1 MVKTDDG
8 PAIEVRDLVRA
19 YRGRGGELIRAND
32 GLTFSVP
39 RGQVFGL
46 FGANGA
52 GKTTLVLQML
62 GLVRPT
68 SGSITVN
75 GIDVVRHPELV
86 KSTVGFLPQR
96 GLSMR
101 LIEARRAL
109 HYTGRL
115 RGQSEADAR
124 RQTDE
129 LIEELGLG
137 PYADRQVE
145 RLSGGLMRLVNFGM
159 TLMGRPELIVLDEP
173 TNELDPH
180 NRRLIW
186 DIVQRRAA
194 EDGTTIVLVTHNVL
208 EAEKAVHRVAVMHGG
223 RITAMGTPGELK
235 EQTGAQARLELFVR
249 DGGSLTEAEAA
260 RLGRIGVVTP
270 GDRSGSYLVTAPPD
284 RIQPLLEVL
293 VTDVGVT
300 RVDDF
305 RFARPTLEDVYLSLK
320 PAPVGEPGK
329 PAGAEPAPEPEPA
342 SGSGVA
348 PEVTEVTDSPQQ
360 APPAQELAKELATVG
375 APGAEPEAASDATSP
390 GTTAAAAAPPGPA
403 RRAPLP
409 AARTSRP
416 TPPPAPAPARV
427 PRRTLGSRLATF
439 GTSFKYLWF
448 EHMLIVR
455 TSWHVHMVFGIFM
468 PLTMVFGFSRIGS
481 GLSDQTSLLYI
492 ASGSGVFSIAALGTT
507 AIAQRI
513 GAIKAEG
520 SMMYYAS
527 LPISK
532 VAFVTAFVAA
542 RLLLIAP
549 GLVTSLLAVEVL
561 YDIELTL
568 SPTLLFVYP
577 LTALPLAALG
587 LVIGSLIDKIEL
599 ISIVTYMLNFLL
611 LLGAPLLIPLES
623 LPVVLRVISYVMP
636 TSYGADAI
644 RHSVTGDI
652 DGTFAL
658 DVAVLAVASVAS
670 LWIADRALRWRAS

>member
-8 PAIEVRDLVRA
+8 PAVEVRDLVRA
-19 YRGRGGELIRAND
+19 YRGRGGELIKAND

-115 RGQSEADAR
+115 RGQSETDAR

-320 PAPVGEPGK
+320 PEPVGEPEK
-329 PAGAEPAPEPEPA
+329 PAEPESALRSPDSPEP
-342 SGSGVA
+342 
-348 PEVTEVTDSPQQ
+348 SP
-360 APPAQELAKELATVG
+360 PVKELATVG
-375 APGAEPEAASDATSP
+375 APGAEPD
-390 GTTAAAAAPPGPA
+390 AAAFGAPGAEPEAVAPTSTPPA
-403 RRAPLP
+403 TRRTPLP
-409 AARTSRP
+409 AARTPRP
-416 TPPPAPAPARV
+416 APSIAPAPARV
-427 PRRTLGSRLATF
+427 PRRSLGARLATF

-481 GLSDQTSLLYI
+481 GLTDQSSLLYI

-561 YDIELTL
+561 YDIKLTL

-623 LPVVLRVISYVMP
+623 LPVALRVISYVMP

-658 DVAVLAVASVAS
+658 DVAILAVASVAS

>member
-8 PAIEVRDLVRA
+8 PAVEVRDLVRA
-19 YRGRGGELIRAND
+19 YRGRGGELIKAND
-32 GLTFSVP
+32 GLTFDVP

-115 RGQSEADAR
+115 RGQSETDAR

-260 RLGRIGVVTP
+260 RLGRIGVVSP

-320 PAPVGEPGK
+320 PEPVGEPEK
-329 PAGAEPAPEPEPA
+329 PAEPLPAHRAPDSPEP
-342 SGSGVA
+342 
-348 PEVTEVTDSPQQ
+348 Q
-360 APPAQELAKELATVG
+360 PPVKELAPVG
-375 APGAEPEAASDATSP
+375 APGAEPEAAAPTTTS
-390 GTTAAAAAPPGPA
+390 
-403 RRAPLP
+403 P
-409 AARTSRP
+409 AARR
-416 TPPPAPAPARV
+416 TPLHAARTPRPAPS
-427 PRRTLGSRLATF
+427 T
-439 GTSFKYLWF
+439 
-448 EHMLIVR
+448 
-455 TSWHVHMVFGIFM
+455 
-468 PLTMVFGFSRIGS
+468 
-481 GLSDQTSLLYI
+481 
-492 ASGSGVFSIAALGTT
+492 
-507 AIAQRI
+507 
-513 GAIKAEG
+513 
-520 SMMYYAS
+520 
-527 LPISK
+527 
-532 VAFVTAFVAA
+532 
-542 RLLLIAP
+542 
-549 GLVTSLLAVEVL
+549 
-561 YDIELTL
+561 
-568 SPTLLFVYP
+568 
-577 LTALPLAALG
+577 
-587 LVIGSLIDKIEL
+587 
-599 ISIVTYMLNFLL
+599 
-611 LLGAPLLIPLES
+611 
-623 LPVVLRVISYVMP
+623 
-636 TSYGADAI
+636 
-644 RHSVTGDI
+644 
-652 DGTFAL
+652 
-658 DVAVLAVASVAS
+658 
-670 LWIADRALRWRAS
+670 

>member
-1 MVKTDDG
+1 MVKTSGDT
-8 PAIEVRDLVRA
+8 AVEVRDLVRA
-19 YRGRGGELIRAND
+19 YPGRNGELIKAND
-32 GLTFSVP
+32 GLSFSVP

-52 GKTTLVLQML
+52 GKTTLVLQLL

-68 SGSITVN
+68 SGSIMVN
-75 GIDVVRHPELV
+75 GVDVTRYPETV
-86 KSTVGFLPQR
+86 KSTVGFLPQA

-101 LIEARRAL
+101 LIETRRAL

-124 RQTDE
+124 RQTDA
-129 LIEELGLG
+129 LIDELGLG

-159 TLMGRPELIVLDEP
+159 TLMGHPELIVLDEP

-186 DIVQRRAA
+186 EMIERRSTLEGA
-194 EDGTTIVLVTHNVL
+194 TVVLVTHNVL

-235 EQTGAQARLELFVR
+235 EQIGAHARLELFVR
-249 DGGSLTEAEAA
+249 DGGSLTPEEIS
-260 RLGRIGVVTP
+260 RLSTVGEVSQGN
-270 GDRSGSYLVTAPPD
+270 RSGNYLITAATD
-284 RIQPLLEVL
+284 RLQPLIEVL
-293 VTDVGVT
+293 VTDIGVK

-305 RFARPTLEDVYLSLK
+305 RFARPTLEDVYLTLNPRQDSDAAAAREL
-320 PAPVGEPGK
+320 VTT
-329 PAGAEPAPEPEPA
+329 PAGGGGSAE
-342 SGSGVA
+342 SG
-348 PEVTEVTDSPQQ
+348 
-360 APPAQELAKELATVG
+360 
-375 APGAEPEAASDATSP
+375 DA
-390 GTTAAAAAPPGPA
+390 GKTAAAAAPNGHRPA
-403 RRAPLP
+403 AMELPSGESPAAEPPSAELPAGEPPSAEPPSAEPAAPVSGTSRRARARAQSQGRGRMPL
-409 AARTSRP
+409 RER
-416 TPPPAPAPARV
+416 
-427 PRRTLGSRLATF
+427 LGRF

-448 EHMLIVR
+448 EHMLTVR

-481 GLSDQTSLLYI
+481 GLTDELSLTYI
-492 ASGSGVFSIAALGTT
+492 ASGSGVFAIAALGTT

-520 SMMYYAS
+520 SMLYYAS

-532 VAFVTAFVAA
+532 VAFVMAFVAA

-549 GLVTSLLAVEVL
+549 GLVTSLIAVRLL
-561 YDIELTL
+561 YGLDLTL
-568 SPTLLFVYP
+568 SPMLLIVYP

-587 LVIGSLIDKIEL
+587 LVIGSLIDRIEL
-599 ISIVTYMLNFLL
+599 ISIVTYVLNFVL
-611 LLGAPLLIPLES
+611 LLGAPLLIPAKA
-623 LPVVLRVISYVMP
+623 LPLPLKALSWVMP
-636 TSYGADAI
+636 TTYGSDAI
-644 RHSVTGDI
+644 RRSVSDNIDATFGLDI
-652 DGTFAL
+652 LVLTVMTAL
-658 DVAVLAVASVAS
+658 ALT
-670 LWIADRALRWRAS
+670 IADRSLRWRAS

>member
-8 PAIEVRDLVRA
+8 PAVEVRDLVRA
-19 YRGRGGELIRAND
+19 YRGRGGELIKAND
-32 GLTFSVP
+32 GLTFDVP

-115 RGQSEADAR
+115 RGQSETDAR

-260 RLGRIGVVTP
+260 RLGRIGVVSP

-320 PAPVGEPGK
+320 PEPVGEPEK
-329 PAGAEPAPEPEPA
+329 PAEPLPAHLAPDSPEP
-342 SGSGVA
+342 
-348 PEVTEVTDSPQQ
+348 Q
-360 APPAQELAKELATVG
+360 PPVKELAPVG
-375 APGAEPEAASDATSP
+375 APGAEPEAAASTTTS
-390 GTTAAAAAPPGPA
+390 
-403 RRAPLP
+403 P
-409 AARTSRP
+409 AARRTPLHAARTPRP
-416 TPPPAPAPARV
+416 APSIAPAPARV
-427 PRRTLGSRLATF
+427 PRRTVGARLATF

-481 GLSDQTSLLYI
+481 GLSDQSSLLYI

-561 YDIELTL
+561 YDIKLTL

-587 LVIGSLIDKIEL
+587 LVIGSLINKIEL

-623 LPVVLRVISYVMP
+623 LPAALRVISYVMP

>member
-32 GLTFSVP
+32 GLTFNVP

-129 LIEELGLG
+129 LIDELGLG

-145 RLSGGLMRLVNFGM
+145 KLSGGLMRLVNFGM

-235 EQTGAQARLELFVR
+235 EQTGARARLELFVR
-249 DGGSLTEAEAA
+249 DGDSLTDEEAA
-260 RLGRIGVVTP
+260 RLGRIGLVTP
-270 GDRSGSYLVTAPPD
+270 GDRSGSYLVTAPPG
-284 RIQPLLEVL
+284 RIQHLLEVL
-293 VTDVGVT
+293 VTDLGVT

-305 RFARPTLEDVYLSLK
+305 RFARPTLEDVYLNLK
-320 PAPVGEPGK
+320 PAR
-329 PAGAEPAPEPEPA
+329 PAPEAPDAPDVPEP
-342 SGSGVA
+342 
-348 PEVTEVTDSPQQ
+348 PSPV
-360 APPAQELAKELATVG
+360 KELATVG
-375 APGAEPEAASDATSP
+375 APGAEPEP
-390 GTTAAAAAPPGPA
+390 EAAPDAPPPPRPAPA

-409 AARTSRP
+409 AARTGRP
-416 TPPPAPAPARV
+416 APPASPAPTRA
-427 PRRTLGSRLATF
+427 PRRTLKSRLATF

-455 TSWHVHMVFGIFM
+455 TSWHVHVVFGIFM

-481 GLSDQTSLLYI
+481 GLTDQSSLLYI

-513 GAIKAEG
+513 GTIKAEG

-532 VAFVTAFVAA
+532 IAFVTAFIAA

-549 GLVTSLLAVEVL
+549 GLLTSLLAVEVL
-561 YDIELTL
+561 YDIRLTL

-587 LVIGSLIDKIEL
+587 LVIGTLIDRIEL

-611 LLGAPLLIPLES
+611 LLGAPLLIPLEA
-623 LPVVLRVISYVMP
+623 LPVVLRVVSHAMP

-644 RHSVTGDI
+644 RHSITGDI
-652 DGTFAL
+652 DGSFAT
-658 DVAVLAVASVAS
+658 DVAFLAVTSVAS
-670 LWIADRALRWRAS
+670 LWIADRTLRWRVS

>member
-19 YRGRGGELIRAND
+19 YRGRNGELIRAND

-52 GKTTLVLQML
+52 GKTTLVLQLL

-68 SGSITVN
+68 SGSVTVN
-75 GIDVVRHPELV
+75 GIDVVRHPETV

-129 LIEELGLG
+129 LIDELGLG

-194 EDGTTIVLVTHNVL
+194 EDGTTVVLVTHNVL

-249 DGGSLTEAEAA
+249 DGGTLTDEETA

-270 GDRSGSYLVTAPPD
+270 GDRTGSYLVTAPPD

-320 PAPVGEPGK
+320 PAPAAPGT
-329 PAGAEPAPEPEPA
+329 PAPDAPDDAEPQTRTRELVPAAAPGAPADGDRRPAPATPGPEPRTAPEPRATPETETVPEP
-342 SGSGVA
+342 G
-348 PEVTEVTDSPQQ
+348 
-360 APPAQELAKELATVG
+360 TV
-375 APGAEPEAASDATSP
+375 PGARAGSAPHR
-390 GTTAAAAAPPGPA
+390 TAAPVRRPA
-403 RRAPLP
+403 RRG
-409 AARTSRP
+409 
-416 TPPPAPAPARV
+416 
-427 PRRTLGSRLATF
+427 PRERLATF

-481 GLSDQTSLLYI
+481 GLTDHTSLLYI

-532 VAFVTAFVAA
+532 IAFVTAFVAA

-549 GLVTSLLAVEVL
+549 GLLTSLLAVELL
-561 YDIELTL
+561 YDIRLTL

-587 LVIGSLIDKIEL
+587 LVIGSLINKIEL

-623 LPVVLRVISYVMP
+623 LPPALRIVSYLMP

-652 DGTFAL
+652 DARFAL
-658 DVAVLAVASVAS
+658 DVAVLAVTSVVS
-670 LWIADRALRWRAS
+670 LAVADRALRWRAS

>member
-1 MVKTDDG
+1 
-8 PAIEVRDLVRA
+8 
-19 YRGRGGELIRAND
+19 
-32 GLTFSVP
+32 
-39 RGQVFGL
+39 
-46 FGANGA
+46 
-52 GKTTLVLQML
+52 
-62 GLVRPT
+62 
-68 SGSITVN
+68 
-75 GIDVVRHPELV
+75 
-86 KSTVGFLPQR
+86 
-96 GLSMR
+96 
-101 LIEARRAL
+101 
-109 HYTGRL
+109 
-115 RGQSEADAR
+115 
-124 RQTDE
+124 
-129 LIEELGLG
+129 
-137 PYADRQVE
+137 
-145 RLSGGLMRLVNFGM
+145 
-159 TLMGRPELIVLDEP
+159 
-173 TNELDPH
+173 
-180 NRRLIW
+180 
-186 DIVQRRAA
+186 
-194 EDGTTIVLVTHNVL
+194 
-208 EAEKAVHRVAVMHGG
+208 
-223 RITAMGTPGELK
+223 
-235 EQTGAQARLELFVR
+235 
-249 DGGSLTEAEAA
+249 
-260 RLGRIGVVTP
+260 
-270 GDRSGSYLVTAPPD
+270 
-284 RIQPLLEVL
+284 
-293 VTDVGVT
+293 
-300 RVDDF
+300 
-305 RFARPTLEDVYLSLK
+305 
-320 PAPVGEPGK
+320 
-329 PAGAEPAPEPEPA
+329 
-342 SGSGVA
+342 
-348 PEVTEVTDSPQQ
+348 
-360 APPAQELAKELATVG
+360 
-375 APGAEPEAASDATSP
+375 
-390 GTTAAAAAPPGPA
+390 
-403 RRAPLP
+403 LP
-409 AARTSRP
+409 AARTPRP
-416 TPPPAPAPARV
+416 APSTAPAPTRV
-427 PRRTLGSRLATF
+427 PRRTLGARLATF

-481 GLSDQTSLLYI
+481 GLTDQSSLLYI

-561 YDIELTL
+561 YDIQLTL

-587 LVIGSLIDKIEL
+587 LVIGSLIDRIEL

-623 LPVVLRVISYVMP
+623 LPVALRVISYVMP

>member
-8 PAIEVRDLVRA
+8 PAVEVRDLVRA
-19 YRGRGGELIRAND
+19 YRGRGGELIKAND

-115 RGQSEADAR
+115 RGQSETDAR

-320 PAPVGEPGK
+320 PEPVGEPERS
-329 PAGAEPAPEPEPA
+329 AEPEPA
-342 SGSGVA
+342 HRAS
-348 PEVTEVTDSPQQ
+348 DSPE
-360 APPAQELAKELATVG
+360 PPPPVKELATVG
-375 APGAEPEAASDATSP
+375 APGAEPEAAAFGAP
-390 GTTAAAAAPPGPA
+390 GAEPDAAAPTTTPSA
-403 RRAPLP
+403 TRRTPLP
-409 AARTSRP
+409 AARTPRP
-416 TPPPAPAPARV
+416 APSIVPAPARV
-427 PRRTLGSRLATF
+427 PRRTFGARLATF

-481 GLSDQTSLLYI
+481 GLTDQSSLLYI

-561 YDIELTL
+561 YDIKLTL

-623 LPVVLRVISYVMP
+623 LPVALRVISYVMP

-658 DVAVLAVASVAS
+658 DVTVLAVASVAS

>member
-8 PAIEVRDLVRA
+8 PAVEVRDLVRA
-19 YRGRGGELIRAND
+19 YRGRGGELIKAND
-32 GLTFSVP
+32 GLTFDVP

-86 KSTVGFLPQR
+86 KATVGFLPQR

-115 RGQSEADAR
+115 RGQSETDAR

-260 RLGRIGVVTP
+260 RLGRIGVVSP

-320 PAPVGEPGK
+320 PEPVGEPEK
-329 PAGAEPAPEPEPA
+329 PAEPEPTHR
-342 SGSGVA
+342 A
-348 PEVTEVTDSPQQ
+348 PDSPE
-360 APPAQELAKELATVG
+360 PPPPVKELATVG
-375 APGAEPEAASDATSP
+375 APGAEPEAAAFGTP
-390 GTTAAAAAPPGPA
+390 GAEPEAAAPTTTPPA
-403 RRAPLP
+403 TRRTPLP
-409 AARTSRP
+409 AARTPRP
-416 TPPPAPAPARV
+416 APSIAPAPTRV
-427 PRRTLGSRLATF
+427 PRRTLGARLATF

-481 GLSDQTSLLYI
+481 GLADQSSLLYI

-561 YDIELTL
+561 YDIKLTL

-623 LPVVLRVISYVMP
+623 LPVALRVISYVMP

>member
-8 PAIEVRDLVRA
+8 PAVEVRDLVRA
-19 YRGRGGELIRAND
+19 YRGRGGELIKAND

-115 RGQSEADAR
+115 RGQSETDAR

-260 RLGRIGVVTP
+260 RLGRIGVVSP

-320 PAPVGEPGK
+320 PEPVVEPEK
-329 PAGAEPAPEPEPA
+329 PAEPEPA
-342 SGSGVA
+342 HHA
-348 PEVTEVTDSPQQ
+348 PDSPE
-360 APPAQELAKELATVG
+360 PPPPVKELATVG
-375 APGAEPEAASDATSP
+375 APGAEPEAAAFGAP
-390 GTTAAAAAPPGPA
+390 GAEPEAAAPTTTS
-403 RRAPLP
+403 P
-409 AARTSRP
+409 AARRTPLHAARTPRP
-416 TPPPAPAPARV
+416 APSIVPAPARV
-427 PRRTLGSRLATF
+427 PRRTLGARLATF

-481 GLSDQTSLLYI
+481 GLSDQSSLLYI

-561 YDIELTL
+561 YDIKLTL

-623 LPVVLRVISYVMP
+623 LPVALRVISYVMP

>member
-8 PAIEVRDLVRA
+8 PAIEVRDLIRA
-19 YRGRGGELIRAND
+19 YRGRGGELIKAND
-32 GLTFSVP
+32 GLTFNVP

-129 LIEELGLG
+129 LIDELGLG

-145 RLSGGLMRLVNFGM
+145 KLSGGLMRLVNFGM

-194 EDGTTIVLVTHNVL
+194 DDGTTIVLVTHNVL

-223 RITAMGTPGELK
+223 HITAMGTPGELK

-260 RLGRIGVVTP
+260 RLGRIGAVTP
-270 GDRSGSYLVTAPPD
+270 GDRNGSYLVTAPPD
-284 RIQPLLEVL
+284 RIQPLLETL

-320 PAPVGEPGK
+320 PAPVD
-329 PAGAEPAPEPEPA
+329 APEA
-342 SGSGVA
+342 
-348 PEVTEVTDSPQQ
+348 TDPPQ
-360 APPAQELAKELATVG
+360 PPPPVEEKELATVG
-375 APGAEPEAASDATSP
+375 APGTEPEATPD
-390 GTTAAAAAPPGPA
+390 AAAPTATPPAPA

-409 AARTSRP
+409 AARAPR
-416 TPPPAPAPARV
+416 PAPSAPARTRV

-481 GLSDQTSLLYI
+481 GLTDQASLLYI

-623 LPVVLRVISYVMP
+623 LPLALRVISYAMP

-658 DVAVLAVASVAS
+658 DVAILAVASVAS
-670 LWIADRALRWRAS
+670 LWIADKALRWRAS

>member
-8 PAIEVRDLVRA
+8 PAIEVRDLIRA
-19 YRGRGGELIRAND
+19 YRGRGGELIKAND
-32 GLTFSVP
+32 GLTFNVP

-68 SGSITVN
+68 SGAITVN

-129 LIEELGLG
+129 LIDELGLG

-194 EDGTTIVLVTHNVL
+194 DDGTTIVLVTHNVL

-249 DGGSLTEAEAA
+249 DGGSLTEAETA

-270 GDRSGSYLVTAPPD
+270 GDRNGSYLVTAPPD
-284 RIQPLLEVL
+284 RIQPLLETL

-320 PAPVGEPGK
+320 PTPVDPPETSPEATEP
-329 PAGAEPAPEPEPA
+329 
-342 SGSGVA
+342 
-348 PEVTEVTDSPQQ
+348 PQPQ
-360 APPAQELAKELATVG
+360 PPVKELAAVG
-375 APGAEPEAASDATSP
+375 APAAEPE
-390 GTTAAAAAPPGPA
+390 TAPEAAAPAPV
-403 RRAPLP
+403 RHAPLP
-409 AARTSRP
+409 AARTPRP
-416 TPPPAPAPARV
+416 APPAPAPTRA

-481 GLSDQTSLLYI
+481 GLTDQSSLLYI

-561 YDIELTL
+561 YDIQLTL

-623 LPVVLRVISYVMP
+623 LPLALRVISYAMP

-658 DVAVLAVASVAS
+658 DVAVLAAASVAS

>member
-1 MVKTDDG
+1 MGMVKTDYG
-8 PAIEVRDLVRA
+8 PAVEVRELVRA
-19 YRGRGGELIRAND
+19 YRGRGGELVRAND

-39 RGQVFGL
+39 QGQVFGL

-52 GKTTLVLQML
+52 GKTTLVLQLL

-75 GIDVVRHPELV
+75 GIDVVRNPELV

-101 LIEARRAL
+101 LIEARHAL

-129 LIEELGLG
+129 LIDELGLG
-137 PYADRQVE
+137 PYANRQIE

-186 DIVQRRAA
+186 DKVQRLAA
-194 EDGTTIVLVTHNVL
+194 EDGTTVVLVTHNVL

-249 DGGSLTEAEAA
+249 DGGLLTDEESAQ
-260 RLGRIGVVTP
+260 LGRIGEVTS
-270 GDRSGSYLVTAPPD
+270 GDRKGSYLVSAPPEK
-284 RIQPLLEVL
+284 IQPLLEAL

-320 PAPVGEPGK
+320 PTTDSAPTTDSSP
-329 PAGAEPAPEPEPA
+329 PAEPALPHGSDGNRPVPERALDP
-342 SGSGVA
+342 
-348 PEVTEVTDSPQQ
+348 
-360 APPAQELAKELATVG
+360 
-375 APGAEPEAASDATSP
+375 
-390 GTTAAAAAPPGPA
+390 AAAPAAATTSAVPA
-403 RRAPLP
+403 SA
-409 AARTSRP
+409 
-416 TPPPAPAPARV
+416 APAPSGARTAVAPAPV
-427 PRRTLGSRLATF
+427 PATLPATLPLAVTPGPTATPAHPSRAARHRRGLRERLTTF
-439 GTSFKYLWF
+439 GTSFKYLWL
-448 EHMLIVR
+448 EHMLILR
-455 TSWHVHMVFGIFM
+455 TTWYVHVVFGIFM

-481 GLSDQTSLLYI
+481 GLTDHTSLLYI
-492 ASGSGVFSIAALGTT
+492 ASGSGVFAIAALGTS

-532 VAFVTAFVAA
+532 ASFVMAFVAA
-542 RLLLIAP
+542 RMLLLSP
-549 GLVTSLLAVEVL
+549 GLVTSLLAVELL
-561 YDIELTL
+561 YDIRLTF

-577 LTALPLAALG
+577 LIALPLAALG

-599 ISIVTYMLNFLL
+599 ISIVTYVINFLL
-611 LLGAPLLIPLES
+611 LLGAPLLIPLKS
-623 LPVVLRVISYVMP
+623 LPLALRVISYAMP

-644 RHSVTGDI
+644 RHSITGNI
-652 DGTFAL
+652 DGTFAF
-658 DVAVLAVASVAS
+658 DVAVLVVASVAA
-670 LWIADRALRWRAS
+670 LWAADRAMRWRVS

>member
-32 GLTFSVP
+32 GLTFDVP

-75 GIDVVRHPELV
+75 GFDVVRHPELV

-115 RGQSEADAR
+115 RGQSEADTR

-129 LIEELGLG
+129 LIDELGLG

-194 EDGTTIVLVTHNVL
+194 EDGTSVVLVTHNVL
-208 EAEKAVHRVAVMHGG
+208 EAEKAVHRVAVMHAG

-235 EQTGAQARLELFVR
+235 EQTGARARLELFVR
-249 DGGSLTEAEAA
+249 DGGNLTDVEAA
-260 RLGRIGVVTP
+260 RLGRLGLVTP
-270 GDRSGSYLVTAPPD
+270 GDRPGSYLVTAPPD

-293 VTDVGVT
+293 VNDLGVT

-320 PAPVGEPGK
+320 PAPVGESEQ
-329 PAGAEPAPEPEPA
+329 PAEPEPA
-342 SGSGVA
+342 
-348 PEVTEVTDSPQQ
+348 PQPTDSPE
-360 APPAQELAKELATVG
+360 PPPPVKELAAVG
-375 APGAEPEAASDATSP
+375 ALGTEPEAAPDATAP
-390 GTTAAAAAPPGPA
+390 ATTPPAPV

-409 AARTSRP
+409 AARTPRP
-416 TPPPAPAPARV
+416 APPSPAPARP

-439 GTSFKYLWF
+439 GRSFKYLWF

-481 GLSDQTSLLYI
+481 GLTDQSSLLYI

-532 VAFVTAFVAA
+532 VAFVMAFVAA

-549 GLVTSLLAVEVL
+549 GLLTSLLAVEVL
-561 YDIELTL
+561 YDIKLTL
-568 SPTLLFVYP
+568 SPTLVFVYP
-577 LTALPLAALG
+577 LTTLPLAALG
-587 LVIGSLIDKIEL
+587 LVIGSLIDRIEL

-611 LLGAPLLIPLES
+611 LLGAPLLIPMES
-623 LPVVLRVISYVMP
+623 LPLALRVISYAMP

-652 DGTFAL
+652 DGTFVL

>member
-1 MVKTDDG
+1 MVRADDG
-8 PAIEVRDLVRA
+8 PAIEVRDLVRS
-19 YRGRGGELIRAND
+19 YRGRNGELIKAND
-32 GLTFSVP
+32 GLTFDVP

-52 GKTTLVLQML
+52 GKTTLVLQLL

-68 SGSITVN
+68 SGTVAVN
-75 GIDVVRHPELV
+75 GIDVVRHPETV

-101 LIEARRAL
+101 LIETRRAL

-129 LIEELGLG
+129 LIDELGLG

-145 RLSGGLMRLVNFGM
+145 RLSGGLMKLVNFGM

-194 EDGTTIVLVTHNVL
+194 DDGTTVVLVTHNVL

-249 DGGSLTEAEAA
+249 DGGSLTDEEAA
-260 RLGRIGVVTP
+260 RLGRIGVVSP
-270 GDRSGSYLVTAPPD
+270 GDRGGSYLVTAPPD

-320 PAPVGEPGK
+320 PGDTVPQAEPETQPPVQQLAPVGAPERAAEDT
-329 PAGAEPAPEPEPA
+329 PADTGHPAP
-342 SGSGVA
+342 A
-348 PEVTEVTDSPQQ
+348 P
-360 APPAQELAKELATVG
+360 K
-375 APGAEPEAASDATSP
+375 
-390 GTTAAAAAPPGPA
+390 
-403 RRAPLP
+403 RAPLP
-409 AARTSRP
+409 PARTEPGPDRR
-416 TPPPAPAPARV
+416 PAPAAV
-427 PRRTLGSRLATF
+427 AVKAPRRGLRERFATF

-481 GLSDQTSLLYI
+481 GLTDETSLLYI

-532 VAFVTAFVAA
+532 IAFVMAFVAA

-549 GLVTSLLAVEVL
+549 GLLTSLLAVEVL
-561 YDIELTL
+561 YDIRLTL

-587 LVIGSLIDKIEL
+587 LVIGSVIDKIEL

-623 LPVVLRVISYVMP
+623 LPPVLRAVSYAMP

-652 DGTFAL
+652 DGAFAF
-658 DVAVLAVASVAS
+658 DVAVLAVASVAA

>member
-32 GLTFSVP
+32 GLTFNVP

-75 GIDVVRHPELV
+75 GFDVVRHPELV

-129 LIEELGLG
+129 LIDELGLG

-145 RLSGGLMRLVNFGM
+145 KLSGGLMRLVNFGM

-194 EDGTTIVLVTHNVL
+194 EDGTTVVLVTHNVL
-208 EAEKAVHRVAVMHGG
+208 EAEKAIHRVAVMHGG

-320 PAPVGEPGK
+320 PAPVGEPEK
-329 PAGAEPAPEPEPA
+329 PAEPEPAPEA
-342 SGSGVA
+342 
-348 PEVTEVTDSPQQ
+348 TDSPEPP
-360 APPAQELAKELATVG
+360 PPAKEFAAVG
-375 APGAEPEAASDATSP
+375 ALGAAPEAAPAPDAPASA
-390 GTTAAAAAPPGPA
+390 TTPPAPA

-409 AARTSRP
+409 AARTPRP
-416 TPPPAPAPARV
+416 APPAPEPARV
-427 PRRTLGSRLATF
+427 PRRTLASRLATF

-481 GLSDQTSLLYI
+481 GLTDHSSLLYI

-549 GLVTSLLAVEVL
+549 GLVTSLLAVEAL
-561 YDIELTL
+561 YDIRLTL

-623 LPVVLRVISYVMP
+623 LPVALRVISYAMP

-652 DGTFAL
+652 DGTFAF

>member
-19 YRGRGGELIRAND
+19 YRGRGGELIKAND
-32 GLTFSVP
+32 GLTFNVP

-62 GLVRPT
+62 GLVQPT

-75 GIDVVRHPELV
+75 GIDVVRSPELV

-186 DIVQRRAA
+186 EIVQRRAA

-249 DGGSLTEAEAA
+249 DGGSLTEAEEA
-260 RLGRIGVVTP
+260 RLGRIGLVTP

-320 PAPVGEPGK
+320 PEPVDTQEEPAEATDPPAPV
-329 PAGAEPAPEPEPA
+329 
-342 SGSGVA
+342 
-348 PEVTEVTDSPQQ
+348 
-360 APPAQELAKELATVG
+360 KELATVG
-375 APGAEPEAASDATSP
+375 APVADPE
-390 GTTAAAAAPPGPA
+390 TTAPAATPTVLAQ
-403 RRAPLP
+403 RAERP
-409 AARTSRP
+409 AARTSR
-416 TPPPAPAPARV
+416 TALPAPAPNRV
-427 PRRTLGSRLATF
+427 PRRTLTSRLATF

-481 GLSDQTSLLYI
+481 GLTDQSSLLYI

-549 GLVTSLLAVEVL
+549 GLLTSLLAVEAL
-561 YDIELTL
+561 YDIKLTL
-568 SPTLLFVYP
+568 SPALLFVYP

-611 LLGAPLLIPLES
+611 LLGAPLLIPIES

-652 DGTFAL
+652 DGKFAL
-658 DVAVLAVASVAS
+658 DVAALAVASVAS

>member
-19 YRGRGGELIRAND
+19 YRGRGGELIKAND
-32 GLTFSVP
+32 GLTFNVP

-194 EDGTTIVLVTHNVL
+194 DDGTTIVLVTHNVL

-270 GDRSGSYLVTAPPD
+270 GDRNGSYLVTAPPD

-320 PAPVGEPGK
+320 PEPVGQPE
-329 PAGAEPAPEPEPA
+329 EPAEPEPEATP
-342 SGSGVA
+342 S
-348 PEVTEVTDSPQQ
+348 PEPQ
-360 APPAQELAKELATVG
+360 PPVKELAAVG
-375 APGAEPEAASDATSP
+375 APGTEPDAVAPAANAVPT
-390 GTTAAAAAPPGPA
+390 
-403 RRAPLP
+403 RRSPLP
-409 AARTSRP
+409 AAHTPRP
-416 TPPPAPAPARV
+416 APPAPAPTRV

-481 GLSDQTSLLYI
+481 GLTDQDSLLYI

-611 LLGAPLLIPLES
+611 LLGAPLLIPMES
-623 LPVVLRVISYVMP
+623 LPLALRVISYVMP

-652 DGTFAL
+652 DGMFAL
-658 DVAVLAVASVAS
+658 DVAILAVASVAS

>member
-8 PAIEVRDLVRA
+8 PAVEVRDLVRS
-19 YRGRGGELIRAND
+19 YRGRGGELIKAND

-52 GKTTLVLQML
+52 GKTTLVLQIL

-115 RGQSEADAR
+115 RGQSETDAR

-320 PAPVGEPGK
+320 PEPVTEPEK
-329 PAGAEPAPEPEPA
+329 PAEPESA
-342 SGSGVA
+342 LRA
-348 PEVTEVTDSPQQ
+348 PDSPG
-360 APPAQELAKELATVG
+360 PPPPVKELATVG
-375 APGAEPEAASDATSP
+375 APGTEPEAAAFGAP
-390 GTTAAAAAPPGPA
+390 GTEPEAAAPTTTPPAA

-409 AARTSRP
+409 AARTPRQAPSIS
-416 TPPPAPAPARV
+416 PAPARV
-427 PRRTLGSRLATF
+427 PRRTLGARLATF

-481 GLSDQTSLLYI
+481 GLTDQSSLLYI

-561 YDIELTL
+561 YDIKLTL

-599 ISIVTYMLNFLL
+599 ISIVTYMINFLL

-623 LPVVLRVISYVMP
+623 LPVALRVISYVMP

-658 DVAVLAVASVAS
+658 DVAILAVASVAS

>member
-32 GLTFSVP
+32 GLTFNVP

-75 GIDVVRHPELV
+75 GFDAVRHPELV

-115 RGQSEADAR
+115 RGQSEADTR

-129 LIEELGLG
+129 LIDELGLG

-159 TLMGRPELIVLDEP
+159 TLMGRPDLIVLDEP

-194 EDGTTIVLVTHNVL
+194 EDGTTVVLVTHNVL
-208 EAEKAVHRVAVMHGG
+208 EAEKAVHRVAVMHDG

-235 EQTGAQARLELFVR
+235 ERTGAQARLELFVR
-249 DGGSLTEAEAA
+249 DGGRLTEAETT
-260 RLGRIGVVTP
+260 RLGRIGVVSP

-305 RFARPTLEDVYLSLK
+305 RFARPTLEDVYLSLR
-320 PAPVGEPGK
+320 PAPVGEPEQ
-329 PAGAEPAPEPEPA
+329 PAQPEPA
-342 SGSGVA
+342 AGA
-348 PEVTEVTDSPQQ
+348 TDSPE
-360 APPAQELAKELATVG
+360 PPPPVKELAAVG
-375 APGAEPEAASDATSP
+375 APGTEPEAAEAAPDATAP
-390 GTTAAAAAPPGPA
+390 ATTPPAPA

-409 AARTSRP
+409 AARTTRP
-416 TPPPAPAPARV
+416 APPSPAPARP
-427 PRRTLGSRLATF
+427 PRRTLRSRLATF

-481 GLSDQTSLLYI
+481 GLTDQSSLLYI

-549 GLVTSLLAVEVL
+549 GLVTSLLAVELL
-561 YDIELTL
+561 YDIQLTL

-577 LTALPLAALG
+577 LTVLPLAALG

-611 LLGAPLLIPLES
+611 LLGAPLLIPMES
-623 LPVVLRVISYVMP
+623 LPLALRVISYAMP

>member
-8 PAIEVRDLVRA
+8 PAVEVRDLVRA
-19 YRGRGGELIRAND
+19 YRGRGGELIKAND

-115 RGQSEADAR
+115 RGQSETDAR

-320 PAPVGEPGK
+320 PEPVGEPEK
-329 PAGAEPAPEPEPA
+329 PAEPESALQSPDSPEP
-342 SGSGVA
+342 
-348 PEVTEVTDSPQQ
+348 SP
-360 APPAQELAKELATVG
+360 PVKELATVG
-375 APGAEPEAASDATSP
+375 APGAEPD
-390 GTTAAAAAPPGPA
+390 AAAFGAPGAEPEVVAPTSTPPA
-403 RRAPLP
+403 TRRTPLP
-409 AARTSRP
+409 AARTPRP
-416 TPPPAPAPARV
+416 APSIAPAPARV
-427 PRRTLGSRLATF
+427 PRRSLGARLATF

-481 GLSDQTSLLYI
+481 GLTDQSSLLYI

-561 YDIELTL
+561 YDIKLTL

-623 LPVVLRVISYVMP
+623 LPVALRVISYVMP

-658 DVAVLAVASVAS
+658 DVAILAVASVAS

>member
-19 YRGRGGELIRAND
+19 YRGRGSELVRAND
-32 GLTFSVP
+32 GLTFNVP

-129 LIEELGLG
+129 LIDELGLG

-145 RLSGGLMRLVNFGM
+145 KLSGGLMRLVNFGM

-194 EDGTTIVLVTHNVL
+194 EDGTTVVLVTHNVL

-235 EQTGAQARLELFVR
+235 EQTGARARLELFVR
-249 DGGSLTEAEAA
+249 DGDSLTDEEAA
-260 RLGRIGVVTP
+260 RLGRIGLVTP

-293 VTDVGVT
+293 VTDLGVT

-305 RFARPTLEDVYLSLK
+305 RFARPTLEDVYLNLK
-320 PAPVGEPGK
+320 PAR
-329 PAGAEPAPEPEPA
+329 PAPEAPDAPEP
-342 SGSGVA
+342 
-348 PEVTEVTDSPQQ
+348 PSPV
-360 APPAQELAKELATVG
+360 KELAAVG
-375 APGAEPEAASDATSP
+375 APGAEPEAAPDA
-390 GTTAAAAAPPGPA
+390 PA
-403 RRAPLP
+403 TPQPTRRAPLP
-409 AARTSRP
+409 AARTGR
-416 TPPPAPAPARV
+416 PAPAASPASTRA
-427 PRRTLGSRLATF
+427 PRRPLKSRLATF

-455 TSWHVHMVFGIFM
+455 TSWHVHIVFGIFM

-481 GLSDQTSLLYI
+481 GLTDQSSLLYI

-532 VAFVTAFVAA
+532 IAFVTAFIAA

-549 GLVTSLLAVEVL
+549 GLLTSLLAVELL
-561 YDIELTL
+561 YDIQLTL

-587 LVIGSLIDKIEL
+587 LVIGTLIDRIEL

-611 LLGAPLLIPLES
+611 LLGAPLLIPLEA
-623 LPVVLRVISYVMP
+623 LPVVLRVISYAMP

-644 RHSVTGDI
+644 RHSITGDI
-652 DGTFAL
+652 DGSFAI
-658 DVAVLAVASVAS
+658 DVAFLAVTSVAS
-670 LWIADRALRWRAS
+670 LWIADRALRWRVS

>member
-19 YRGRGGELIRAND
+19 YRGRGGELIKAND
-32 GLTFSVP
+32 GLTFNVP

-194 EDGTTIVLVTHNVL
+194 DDGTTIVLVTHNVL

-270 GDRSGSYLVTAPPD
+270 GDRNGSYLVTAPPD

-320 PAPVGEPGK
+320 PEPVGPPE
-329 PAGAEPAPEPEPA
+329 EPAEPEPEA
-342 SGSGVA
+342 TRS
-348 PEVTEVTDSPQQ
+348 PEPQ
-360 APPAQELAKELATVG
+360 PPVKELAAVG
-375 APGAEPEAASDATSP
+375 APGAEPD
-390 GTTAAAAAPPGPA
+390 AAAPATNAVPTRRTSRPSWPPSASGGTPASPSATPSTRRSWSRCWTTSDRPWPDWSSTRPGSRSHRPSPAGSPGPRSCARRSTGCATPARPCGSPTRWTPCA
-403 RRAPLP
+403 RRAP
-409 AARTSRP
+409 
-416 TPPPAPAPARV
+416 APSWRPARPACSAAWSWPTGHGTASP
-427 PRRTLGSRLATF
+427 PRCCAAT
-439 GTSFKYLWF
+439 
-448 EHMLIVR
+448 
-455 TSWHVHMVFGIFM
+455 
-468 PLTMVFGFSRIGS
+468 
-481 GLSDQTSLLYI
+481 
-492 ASGSGVFSIAALGTT
+492 
-507 AIAQRI
+507 
-513 GAIKAEG
+513 GARRR
-520 SMMYYAS
+520 
-527 LPISK
+527 P
-532 VAFVTAFVAA
+532 
-542 RLLLIAP
+542 
-549 GLVTSLLAVEVL
+549 
-561 YDIELTL
+561 
-568 SPTLLFVYP
+568 
-577 LTALPLAALG
+577 
-587 LVIGSLIDKIEL
+587 
-599 ISIVTYMLNFLL
+599 
-611 LLGAPLLIPLES
+611 
-623 LPVVLRVISYVMP
+623 
-636 TSYGADAI
+636 
-644 RHSVTGDI
+644 
-652 DGTFAL
+652 
-658 DVAVLAVASVAS
+658 
-670 LWIADRALRWRAS
+670 

>member
-8 PAIEVRDLVRA
+8 PAVEVRDLVRA

-32 GLTFSVP
+32 GLTLSVP

-68 SGSITVN
+68 SGSVTVN

-186 DIVQRRAA
+186 GIVQRKAT
-194 EDGTTIVLVTHNVL
+194 EEGTTVVLVTHNVL
-208 EAEKAVHRVAVMHGG
+208 EAEKAVHRVAVMHDG

-249 DGGSLTEAEAA
+249 DGGSFTDEETA

-270 GDRSGSYLVTAPPD
+270 GDRSGSYLLTAPPD
-284 RIQPLLEVL
+284 RIQALLEVL

-305 RFARPTLEDVYLSLK
+305 RFARPTLEDVYLSLEPTPVGVQEK
-320 PAPVGEPGK
+320 PAETEPTPEATD
-329 PAGAEPAPEPEPA
+329 PAEPEPSDPPEPRPGVEQFATVAA
-342 SGSGVA
+342 SSAAPDAVA
-348 PEVTEVTDSPQQ
+348 P
-360 APPAQELAKELATVG
+360 
-375 APGAEPEAASDATSP
+375 TS
-390 GTTAAAAAPPGPA
+390 
-403 RRAPLP
+403 
-409 AARTSRP
+409 
-416 TPPPAPAPARV
+416 TPHAPA
-427 PRRTLGSRLATF
+427 G
-439 GTSFKYLWF
+439 
-448 EHMLIVR
+448 
-455 TSWHVHMVFGIFM
+455 
-468 PLTMVFGFSRIGS
+468 
-481 GLSDQTSLLYI
+481 
-492 ASGSGVFSIAALGTT
+492 
-507 AIAQRI
+507 
-513 GAIKAEG
+513 
-520 SMMYYAS
+520 
-527 LPISK
+527 
-532 VAFVTAFVAA
+532 
-542 RLLLIAP
+542 
-549 GLVTSLLAVEVL
+549 
-561 YDIELTL
+561 
-568 SPTLLFVYP
+568 
-577 LTALPLAALG
+577 
-587 LVIGSLIDKIEL
+587 
-599 ISIVTYMLNFLL
+599 
-611 LLGAPLLIPLES
+611 
-623 LPVVLRVISYVMP
+623 
-636 TSYGADAI
+636 
-644 RHSVTGDI
+644 
-652 DGTFAL
+652 
-658 DVAVLAVASVAS
+658 
-670 LWIADRALRWRAS
+670 

>member
-8 PAIEVRDLVRA
+8 PAVEVRDLVRA
-19 YRGRGGELIRAND
+19 YRGRGGELIKAND

-115 RGQSEADAR
+115 RGQSETDAR

-320 PAPVGEPGK
+320 PEPVGEPEK
-329 PAGAEPAPEPEPA
+329 PAEPESALRSPDAPEP
-342 SGSGVA
+342 
-348 PEVTEVTDSPQQ
+348 SP
-360 APPAQELAKELATVG
+360 PVKELATVG
-375 APGAEPEAASDATSP
+375 APGAEPD
-390 GTTAAAAAPPGPA
+390 AAAFGAPGAEPEAVAPTSTPPA
-403 RRAPLP
+403 TRRTPLP
-409 AARTSRP
+409 AARTPRP
-416 TPPPAPAPARV
+416 APSIAPAPARV
-427 PRRTLGSRLATF
+427 PRRSLGARLATF

-481 GLSDQTSLLYI
+481 GLTDQSSLLYI

-561 YDIELTL
+561 YDIKLTL

-623 LPVVLRVISYVMP
+623 LPVALRVISYVMP

-658 DVAVLAVASVAS
+658 DVAILAVASVAS

>member
-8 PAIEVRDLVRA
+8 PAVEVRDLVRA
-19 YRGRGGELIRAND
+19 YRGRGGELIKAND

-115 RGQSEADAR
+115 RGQSETDAR

-320 PAPVGEPGK
+320 PEPVGEPEK
-329 PAGAEPAPEPEPA
+329 PAEPESALQSPDSPEP
-342 SGSGVA
+342 
-348 PEVTEVTDSPQQ
+348 SP
-360 APPAQELAKELATVG
+360 PVKELATVG
-375 APGAEPEAASDATSP
+375 APGAEPD
-390 GTTAAAAAPPGPA
+390 AAAFGAPGAEPEAVAPTSTPPA
-403 RRAPLP
+403 TRRTPLP
-409 AARTSRP
+409 AARTPRP
-416 TPPPAPAPARV
+416 APSIAPAPARV
-427 PRRTLGSRLATF
+427 PRRSLGARLATF

-481 GLSDQTSLLYI
+481 GLTDQSSLLYI

-561 YDIELTL
+561 YDIKLTL

-623 LPVVLRVISYVMP
+623 LPVALRVISYVMP

-658 DVAVLAVASVAS
+658 DVAILAVASVAS

>member
-19 YRGRGGELIRAND
+19 YRGRGGELIKAND
-32 GLTFSVP
+32 GLTFNVP

-270 GDRSGSYLVTAPPD
+270 GDRNGSYLVTAPPD

-320 PAPVGEPGK
+320 PEPVGQPE
-329 PAGAEPAPEPEPA
+329 EPAEPEPEATP
-342 SGSGVA
+342 S
-348 PEVTEVTDSPQQ
+348 PEPQ
-360 APPAQELAKELATVG
+360 PPVKELAAVG
-375 APGAEPEAASDATSP
+375 APGAEPD
-390 GTTAAAAAPPGPA
+390 AAAPAANAVPT
-403 RRAPLP
+403 RRSPLP
-409 AARTSRP
+409 AARTPRSG
-416 TPPPAPAPARV
+416 PPATAPTRV

-481 GLSDQTSLLYI
+481 GLTDQDSLLYI

-549 GLVTSLLAVEVL
+549 GLVTSLLAVEAL

-611 LLGAPLLIPLES
+611 LLGAPLLIPMES
-623 LPVVLRVISYVMP
+623 LPLALRVISYVMP

-652 DGTFAL
+652 DGMFAL
-658 DVAVLAVASVAS
+658 DVAILAVASVAS

>member
-8 PAIEVRDLVRA
+8 PAVEVRDLVRA
-19 YRGRGGELIRAND
+19 YRGRGGELIKAND

-115 RGQSEADAR
+115 RGQSETDAR

-260 RLGRIGVVTP
+260 RLGRIGVVSP

-320 PAPVGEPGK
+320 PEPVGEPEK
-329 PAGAEPAPEPEPA
+329 PAEPEPTHR
-342 SGSGVA
+342 A
-348 PEVTEVTDSPQQ
+348 PDSPE
-360 APPAQELAKELATVG
+360 PPPVKELATVG
-375 APGAEPEAASDATSP
+375 APGAEPEAAAPTTTPPAT
-390 GTTAAAAAPPGPA
+390 
-403 RRAPLP
+403 RRTPLP
-409 AARTSRP
+409 AARTPRP
-416 TPPPAPAPARV
+416 APSIAPAPTRV
-427 PRRTLGSRLATF
+427 PRRSLGARLATF

-481 GLSDQTSLLYI
+481 GLTDQSSLLYI

-549 GLVTSLLAVEVL
+549 GLVTSLLAVEAL
-561 YDIELTL
+561 YDIKLTL

-623 LPVVLRVISYVMP
+623 LPVALRVISYVMP

>member
-8 PAIEVRDLVRA
+8 PAIEVRDLIRA

-32 GLTFSVP
+32 GLTLSVP

-186 DIVQRRAA
+186 DVVQRRAA

-320 PAPVGEPGK
+320 PAPVGEPEK
-329 PAGAEPAPEPEPA
+329 PAGAEPTPESESA

-348 PEVTEVTDSPQQ
+348 PVNTDSPEQ
-360 APPAQELAKELATVG
+360 PPPVKELATVG
-375 APGAEPEAASDATSP
+375 AGAEPEIAPDATPP
-390 GTTAAAAAPPGPA
+390 GTTAPAATPAAPA
-403 RRAPLP
+403 RRTPLP
-409 AARTSRP
+409 AARTPRP
-416 TPPPAPAPARV
+416 TPPPAPATARV

-481 GLSDQTSLLYI
+481 GLTDQSSLLYI
-492 ASGSGVFSIAALGTT
+492 ASGAGVFSIAALGTT

-623 LPVVLRVISYVMP
+623 LPIVLRVISYVMP

>member
-32 GLTFSVP
+32 GLTFNVP

-75 GIDVVRHPELV
+75 GFDVVRHPELV

-129 LIEELGLG
+129 LIDELGLG

-145 RLSGGLMRLVNFGM
+145 KLSGGLMRLVNFGM

-194 EDGTTIVLVTHNVL
+194 EDGTTVVLVTHNVL
-208 EAEKAVHRVAVMHGG
+208 EAEKAIHRVAVMHGG

-320 PAPVGEPGK
+320 PAPVGEPEK
-329 PAGAEPAPEPEPA
+329 PAEPEPAPEA
-342 SGSGVA
+342 
-348 PEVTEVTDSPQQ
+348 TDSPEPP
-360 APPAQELAKELATVG
+360 PPAKEFAAVG
-375 APGAEPEAASDATSP
+375 ALGAAPEAAPAPDAP
-390 GTTAAAAAPPGPA
+390 ATTPPAPA

-409 AARTSRP
+409 AARTPRP
-416 TPPPAPAPARV
+416 APPAPAPARV
-427 PRRTLGSRLATF
+427 PRRTLASRLATF

-481 GLSDQTSLLYI
+481 GLTDHSSLLYI

-549 GLVTSLLAVEVL
+549 GLVTSLLAVEAL
-561 YDIELTL
+561 YDIRLTL

-623 LPVVLRVISYVMP
+623 LPVALRVISYAMP

-652 DGTFAL
+652 DGTFAF

>member
-8 PAIEVRDLVRA
+8 PAVEVRDLVRA
-19 YRGRGGELIRAND
+19 YRGRGGELIKAND

-115 RGQSEADAR
+115 RGQSETDAR

-260 RLGRIGVVTP
+260 RLGRIGVVSP

-320 PAPVGEPGK
+320 PEPVGEPEK
-329 PAGAEPAPEPEPA
+329 PAEPEPTHR
-342 SGSGVA
+342 A
-348 PEVTEVTDSPQQ
+348 PDSPE
-360 APPAQELAKELATVG
+360 PPPPVKELATVG
-375 APGAEPEAASDATSP
+375 APGAEPEAAAFGTP
-390 GTTAAAAAPPGPA
+390 GAEPEAAAPTTTPPA
-403 RRAPLP
+403 TRRTPLP
-409 AARTSRP
+409 AARTPRP
-416 TPPPAPAPARV
+416 APSIAPAPTRV
-427 PRRTLGSRLATF
+427 PRRSLGARLATF

-481 GLSDQTSLLYI
+481 GLADQSSLLYI

-561 YDIELTL
+561 YDIKLTL

-623 LPVVLRVISYVMP
+623 LPVALRVISYVMP

>member
-8 PAIEVRDLVRA
+8 PAVEVRDLVRA
-19 YRGRGGELIRAND
+19 YRGRGGELIKAND

-115 RGQSEADAR
+115 RGQSETDAR

-320 PAPVGEPGK
+320 PEPVGEPER
-329 PAGAEPAPEPEPA
+329 PAEPEPA
-342 SGSGVA
+342 HRAS
-348 PEVTEVTDSPQQ
+348 DSPE
-360 APPAQELAKELATVG
+360 PPPPVKELATVG
-375 APGAEPEAASDATSP
+375 APGAEPDAAAFGAP
-390 GTTAAAAAPPGPA
+390 GAEPDAAAPTTTPSA
-403 RRAPLP
+403 TRRTPLP
-409 AARTSRP
+409 AARTPRP
-416 TPPPAPAPARV
+416 APSIVPAPARV
-427 PRRTLGSRLATF
+427 PRRTLGARLATF

-481 GLSDQTSLLYI
+481 GLTDQSSLLYI

-561 YDIELTL
+561 YDIKLTL

-623 LPVVLRVISYVMP
+623 LPVALRVISYVMP

>member
-8 PAIEVRDLVRA
+8 PAVEVRDLVRA
-19 YRGRGGELIRAND
+19 YRGRGGELIKAND
-32 GLTFSVP
+32 GLTFNVP

-260 RLGRIGVVTP
+260 RLGRIGVVSP

-320 PAPVGEPGK
+320 PEPVGEPEK
-329 PAGAEPAPEPEPA
+329 PAEPEPA
-342 SGSGVA
+342 HRA
-348 PEVTEVTDSPQQ
+348 PDSPEQ
-360 APPAQELAKELATVG
+360 PPPVKELATVG
-375 APGAEPEAASDATSP
+375 APGAEPDAAAFGAP
-390 GTTAAAAAPPGPA
+390 GAEPDAAAPTTIPPA
-403 RRAPLP
+403 TRRSPLP
-409 AARTSRP
+409 ASRTPR
-416 TPPPAPAPARV
+416 PAPSTALAPTRV
-427 PRRTLGSRLATF
+427 PRRTLGARLATF

-481 GLSDQTSLLYI
+481 GLTDQASLLYI

-611 LLGAPLLIPLES
+611 LLGAPLLIPMES
-623 LPVVLRVISYVMP
+623 LPVALRVISYVMP